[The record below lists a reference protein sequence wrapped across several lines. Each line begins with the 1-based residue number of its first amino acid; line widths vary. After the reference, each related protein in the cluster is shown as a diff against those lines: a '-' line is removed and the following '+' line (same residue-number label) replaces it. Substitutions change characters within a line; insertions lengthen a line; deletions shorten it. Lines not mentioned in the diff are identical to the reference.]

1 MNQSRRINF
10 FGRGPAENKPM
21 IQTWI
26 QTGIKPG
33 QPRATQAS
41 RIVNLGSASTSVRIP
56 ELYNVDINSDVVP
69 DSVLEYLLFEQ
80 IAGQELLLTSRTDLL
95 NGQNVSYGV
104 ISNLTDLQLD
114 YSPSNILAVP
124 NTLPDLFKVYG
135 LVLESYVPILDIE
148 VGGSLSG
155 NESPNAYIDLSE
167 ESTTKNQLVIEF
179 KNMQSNYDVE
189 IQVLFSGII
198 KDTII

>member
-1 MNQSRRINF
+1 MNQSRAN
-10 FGRGPAENKPM
+10 
-21 IQTWI
+21 
-26 QTGIKPG
+26 
-33 QPRATQAS
+33 QAS
-41 RIVNLGSASTSVRIP
+41 RIVNIGSANTSVKIP

-135 LVLESYVPILDIE
+135 LVLESYVPILEIE
-148 VGGSLSG
+148 AGGSLSG